1 MVKNRLMNKVLKK
14 MGYVRKEVVVN
25 KLKENKR
32 DLISLE
38 EQIFELKCE
47 RQNLLMEVEYRRAE
61 NKQLAA
67 ALEDERIARWA
78 SERSLAIA
86 KEVMRHDKAIK
97 KVFGGDK

>member
-1 MVKNRLMNKVLKK
+1 
-14 MGYVRKEVVVN
+14 MGYVRKEVVAN
-25 KLKENKR
+25 KVKENKR

-67 ALEDERIARWA
+67 ALEDERIARLA

>member
-1 MVKNRLMNKVLKK
+1 MIKNRLMNKVLKK
-14 MGYVRKEVVVN
+14 MGYVRKEVVAN
-25 KLKENKR
+25 KVKENKR

-67 ALEDERIARWA
+67 ALEDERIARVA

>member
-14 MGYVRKEVVVN
+14 MGYVRKEVVAN
-25 KLKENKR
+25 KVKENKR

-67 ALEDERIARWA
+67 ALEDERIARLA

>member
-1 MVKNRLMNKVLKK
+1 MIKNRLMNKVLKK
-14 MGYVRKEVVVN
+14 MGYVRKEVVAN
-25 KLKENKR
+25 KVKENKR

-67 ALEDERIARWA
+67 ALEDERIARLA

>member
-1 MVKNRLMNKVLKK
+1 MIKNRLMNKVLKK
-14 MGYVRKEVVVN
+14 MGYVRKDVVAN
-25 KLKENKR
+25 KVKENKR

-67 ALEDERIARWA
+67 ALEDERIARLA

>member
-1 MVKNRLMNKVLKK
+1 
-14 MGYVRKEVVVN
+14 
-25 KLKENKR
+25 
-32 DLISLE
+32 
-38 EQIFELKCE
+38 
-47 RQNLLMEVEYRRAE
+47 MEVEYRRAE

-67 ALEDERIARWA
+67 ALEDERIARLA

>member
-67 ALEDERIARWA
+67 ALEDERIARLA

>member
-1 MVKNRLMNKVLKK
+1 MKNRLINKVFKK
-14 MGYVRKEVVVN
+14 MGYVRKELVVK
-25 KLKENKR
+25 KLKSHKQDIVN
-32 DLISLE
+32 LE

-67 ALEDERIARWA
+67 ALEDERIARLA

-86 KEVMRHDKAIK
+86 KEAMRHDKAIK